1 MRIEKI
7 LNNNVVIT
15 RNELNQEMIVM
26 GKGLAYKKK
35 TGDKITENCIDK
47 KFQLADDRVA
57 KYFQKLVQE
66 IPLKYIEWAYE
77 IIEDTKK
84 MLRVPLNESIY
95 ISLTDHLY
103 TAIKRKQ
110 KGIELPNVLL
120 YDIKQLFPKEF
131 QIGKRMIEKMLDDHD
146 IELSEN
152 EAGFIAL
159 HLVNAQT
166 DRNQLENM
174 YLFTKTLQDILNI
187 VRYYYQMTFDEE
199 SVSFFRFVT
208 HLRFFL
214 TRIMNTSKT
223 MDGEIEEELQQVIQ
237 RKYPVALECVK
248 KIAFFLEKSLDYQI
262 SQDEIVYLTIHV
274 ARLRHEY
281 RLKN

>member
-35 TGDKITENCIDK
+35 DGDKIAEKCIDK

-66 IPLKYIEWAYE
+66 IPLKYIEWSYE

-131 QIGKRMIEKMLDDHD
+131 QIGKRMLEKMLDDHG

-199 SVSFFRFVT
+199 SVAFFRFVT

-214 TRIMNTSKT
+214 TRIMNTSKPV
-223 MDGEIEEELQQVIQ
+223 DSDVAEELLQVIQ
-237 RKYPVALECVK
+237 RKYPVALQCVK
-248 KIAFFLEKSLDYQI
+248 KIVFFLDESLDYQV

>member
-35 TGDKITENCIDK
+35 TGDKIAEKCIDK

-66 IPLKYIEWAYE
+66 IPLKYIEWSYE

-103 TAIKRKQ
+103 TAIKRNQ

-131 QIGKRMIEKMLDDHD
+131 QIGKRMLEKMLDDHG

-199 SVSFFRFVT
+199 SVAFFRFVT

-214 TRIMNTSKT
+214 TRIMNTSKPV
-223 MDGEIEEELQQVIQ
+223 DSDVAEELLQVIQ
-237 RKYPVALECVK
+237 RKYPVALQCVK
-248 KIAFFLEKSLDYQI
+248 KIVFFLDESLDYQV

>member
-26 GKGLAYKKK
+26 GKGLAYKKR
-35 TGDKITENCIDK
+35 TGDKITEKCIDK

-131 QIGKRMIEKMLDDHD
+131 QIGKRMIEKMLDDHG

-223 MDGEIEEELQQVIQ
+223 VDGEVEEELQQVIQ

-248 KIAFFLEKSLDYQI
+248 KIAYFLETSLDYQI

>member
-35 TGDKITENCIDK
+35 TGDKIAEKCIYK

-66 IPLKYIEWAYE
+66 IPLKYIEWSYE

-131 QIGKRMIEKMLDDHD
+131 QIGKRMLEKMLDDHG

-199 SVSFFRFVT
+199 SVAFFRFVT

-214 TRIMNTSKT
+214 TRIMNTSKPV
-223 MDGEIEEELQQVIQ
+223 DSDVAEELLQVIQ
-237 RKYPVALECVK
+237 RKYPVALQCVK
-248 KIAFFLEKSLDYQI
+248 KIVFFLDESLDYQV

>member
-1 MRIEKI
+1 
-7 LNNNVVIT
+7 
-15 RNELNQEMIVM
+15 M

-35 TGDKITENCIDK
+35 TGDKIAEKCIDK

-66 IPLKYIEWAYE
+66 IPLKYIEWSYE

-131 QIGKRMIEKMLDDHD
+131 QIGKRMLEKMLDDHG

-199 SVSFFRFVT
+199 SVAFFRFVT

-214 TRIMNTSKT
+214 TRIMNTSKPV
-223 MDGEIEEELQQVIQ
+223 DSDVAEELLQVIQ
-237 RKYPVALECVK
+237 RKYPVALQCVK
-248 KIAFFLEKSLDYQI
+248 KIVFFLDESLDYQV